1 MSDLF
6 PPVRLLSD
14 LEAWSSPTYIPP
26 SPHNLPVE
34 TASVSSDVAPSQ
46 VAGSENYRYASIVDL
61 TVIATTTSTKF
72 LDSPIGRRNILGFR
86 NVSTVAGQI
95 IFIGFGRDATANSWL
110 QMQPGQIT
118 LFDTVVPQDDLY
130 CLAATG
136 TPTLAYIYSTFPG

>member
-14 LEAWSSPTYIPP
+14 LEPWSSPTYIAP

-46 VAGSENYRYASIVDL
+46 VSVSENYRYASIVDL

-72 LDSPIGRRNILGFR
+72 LDAPIGRRNILGFR

-95 IFIGFGRDATANSWL
+95 IVLS
-110 QMQPGQIT
+110 
-118 LFDTVVPQDDLY
+118 
-130 CLAATG
+130 
-136 TPTLAYIYSTFPG
+136 